1 MRLEYIRNFIIS
13 SVSLETYTANS
24 LPSEWIST
32 LQQERAFHLF
42 VPKEFGG
49 LQLSLSQGI
58 LALMHISKLHGS
70 LGWVL
75 NLGAGANYFS
85 GCFAPDIAC
94 SLFQN
99 PSTILAGSGDTSG
112 TVREIN
118 KKYIINGAWNKCT
131 GAAHAS
137 HFTFNAKHKDGRISS
152 FLISREL
159 VEMQDNWPIMG
170 LKATSSHGITINNQI
185 IREEHRF
192 IVGEIKNNHAYSV
205 FQLEFETF
213 ARLCLSASFVGIVD
227 CFVSHAEIALKHSKS
242 PIEALQRLK
251 IKLSTSTSI
260 LLECAHL
267 HDEFQELSIAEKTLA
282 KNHLIHELP
291 SQHEAL
297 FHGVQQ
303 LFLTLGMSVMLENN
317 LLHWAYKDV
326 LTAVQHYYLKIPRD

>member
-1 MRLEYIRNFIIS
+1 MRLEYIRNSILS

-32 LQQERAFHLF
+32 LKQERAFHLF

-49 LQLSLSQGI
+49 LQLSMSQGV

-70 LGWVL
+70 LGWAL

-85 GCFAPDIAC
+85 GCFAPDVAH
-94 SLFQN
+94 SLFQD
-99 PSTILAGSGDTSG
+99 SATIIAGSGG
-112 TVREIN
+112 TTGTAREIN

-152 FLISREL
+152 FIIPKEL
-159 VEMQDNWPIMG
+159 VDMKDNWPIMG
-170 LKATSSHGITINNQI
+170 LKATSSYGITINNQI

-192 IVGEIKNNHAYSV
+192 IIGEIKNNHTYSV

-213 ARLCLSASFVGIVD
+213 SRLCLSASFMGIVD
-227 CFVSHAEIALKHSKS
+227 CFVSHAEIALKHTES
-242 PIEALQRLK
+242 PIEALQWLK
-251 IKLSTSTSI
+251 IQLGTSKSV

-267 HDEFQELSIAEKTLA
+267 HDEYQELSITEKTLA
-282 KNHLIHELP
+282 KNQLTHELP
-291 SQHEAL
+291 SQHDTL

-303 LFLTLGMSVMLENN
+303 LFLTLGMSVTLENN

-326 LTAVQHYYLKIPRD
+326 LTAVQHCYLKKPRV